1 MISIKLYKKIC
12 FLSEDILKNHKENIL
27 IQSINELHVVRP
39 HPIFLKQY
47 LILGKSFFS
56 VRISILFIKNFLS
69 LFFNLIKSIF
79 VKSKSNF
86 KEKKIKFLFVS
97 HLLDENQVYDK
108 TKKDFYFSHLI
119 EHLNKKNFCISYINH
134 TKKNFKNA
142 PNKIYL
148 DNNIGFTNE
157 LNVFFTC
164 LGEGLKSDIKFD
176 IYGDNGNEI
185 QIFNDPFYSFKS
197 ALNYFF
203 NMVKKNKFEINHK
216 RYKQSV
222 RIIEMFQNN

>member
-39 HPIFLKQY
+39 HPVFLKQY

-108 TKKDFYFSHLI
+108 KK
-119 EHLNKKNFCISYINH
+119 
-134 TKKNFKNA
+134 
-142 PNKIYL
+142 KI
-148 DNNIGFTNE
+148 FT
-157 LNVFFTC
+157 F
-164 LGEGLKSDIKFD
+164 
-176 IYGDNGNEI
+176 
-185 QIFNDPFYSFKS
+185 
-197 ALNYFF
+197 
-203 NMVKKNKFEINHK
+203 
-216 RYKQSV
+216 
-222 RIIEMFQNN
+222 RI